1 MKDKLSIGLMIYF
14 LAFGTSMVFL
24 YWGVIRALALL
35 LSIPAIGGA
44 ILAFLCQDVGGL
56 ESRMVE

>member
-14 LAFGTSMVFL
+14 LAFGISMVFL
-24 YWGVIRALALL
+24 YWGGNRALALL

-44 ILAFLCQDVGGL
+44 ILAFYLKMW
-56 ESRMVE
+56 EA

>member
-24 YWGVIRALALL
+24 YWGVTRALALL
-35 LSIPAIGGA
+35 LSIPVIGGA
-44 ILAFLCQDVGGL
+44 ILAFYIKMWGT
-56 ESRMVE
+56 